1 MALKGFFL
9 YNKIFII
16 MELEKLQKLPFKE
29 IIAYI
34 DENFEYTASSFK
46 NGTLMNAESENQG
59 SAKTL
64 YFAKLNNLSVED
76 TLRLFAE
83 HYQAVLGDKEGSSHQ
98 NIRNFMQN
106 GWEGVEFEK
115 EVLQGK

>member
-1 MALKGFFL
+1 M
-9 YNKIFII
+9 KITQ
-16 MELEKLQKLPFKE
+16 LQNLPFKG

-46 NGTLMNAESENQG
+46 NGTLMNAENENQG

-76 TLRLFAE
+76 TLKLFAE
-83 HYQAVLGDKEGSSHQ
+83 HYQAVLYDKEGSSHQ

-106 GWEGVEFEK
+106 GWEGVVFEK
-115 EVLQGK
+115 EVLQLK

>member
-1 MALKGFFL
+1 
-9 YNKIFII
+9 
-16 MELEKLQKLPFKE
+16 MELEKLQKLTFKE

-46 NGTLMNAESENQG
+46 NGALMNGENENQG

-76 TLRLFAE
+76 TLKLFAE
-83 HYQAVLGDKEGSSHQ
+83 HYQAVLDDKDGSSHQ
-98 NIRNFMQN
+98 NIRNFMHN
-106 GWEGVEFEK
+106 GWEGVAFET
-115 EVLQGK
+115 EVLRLK

>member
-1 MALKGFFL
+1 
-9 YNKIFII
+9 
-16 MELEKLQKLPFKE
+16 MELEELQKLPFKE

-46 NGTLMNAESENQG
+46 NGALMNAESENQG

-76 TLRLFAE
+76 TLKLFAE
-83 HYQAVLGDKEGSSHQ
+83 HYQAVLDDKEGSSHQ
-98 NIRNFMQN
+98 NIRNFMRN

-115 EVLQGK
+115 EVLQLK

>member
-1 MALKGFFL
+1 
-9 YNKIFII
+9 
-16 MELEKLQKLPFKE
+16 MELAELQKLSFKE

-34 DENFEYTASSFK
+34 DDNFEYTASSFK
-46 NGTLMNAESENQG
+46 NGNLMNAESENQG

-83 HYQAVLGDKEGSSHQ
+83 HSQAVLEDKEGSSHQ

-106 GWEGVEFEK
+106 GWEGVVFEK
-115 EVLQGK
+115 EVLQLK

>member
-1 MALKGFFL
+1 
-9 YNKIFII
+9 
-16 MELEKLQKLPFKE
+16 MELAELQKLPFKE

-34 DENFEYTASSFK
+34 DDNFNYTASSFK
-46 NGTLMNAESENQG
+46 NGTLINAENENQG

-76 TLRLFAE
+76 TLKLFRE
-83 HYQAVLGDKEGSSHQ
+83 HYQAVLDDKEGSSHQ
-98 NIRNFMQN
+98 NIRNFMEF

-115 EVLQGK
+115 EVLQPK

>member
-1 MALKGFFL
+1 
-9 YNKIFII
+9 
-16 MELEKLQKLPFKE
+16 MELEELQKLPFKE

-46 NGTLMNAESENQG
+46 NGALMNTENENQG

-76 TLRLFAE
+76 TLKLFAE
-83 HYQAVLGDKEGSSHQ
+83 HYQAVLDDKDGSSHQ
-98 NIRNFMQN
+98 NIRNCMQN
-106 GWEGVEFEK
+106 GWEAVVFEK
-115 EVLQGK
+115 EVLQIK